1 MAAYTAARSAT
12 SSPSGI
18 TELPKVWV
26 RAARL
31 LTLRAVAATLS
42 PRFSAASAHTR
53 PKPREVPVINQIFSD
68 IRIVSQV
75 GTHICIALDHQDR
88 RRGQVAAHGLHR
100 RTFVKPPL
108 GQEHR
113 RSYGAPAL
121 QVAMRSG
128 RVAERHALA
137 DMRLDL
143 P

>member
-75 GTHICIALDHQDR
+75 GTQLCVALDVYQFSESSL
-88 RRGQVAAHGLHR
+88 AAKAN
-100 RTFVKPPL
+100 T
-108 GQEHR
+108 
-113 RSYGAPAL
+113 
-121 QVAMRSG
+121 
-128 RVAERHALA
+128 
-137 DMRLDL
+137 LD
-143 P
+143 PVNS